1 MVGRII
7 LNTRLL
13 FLNNRI
19 MPCPFHPSDIILK
32 PTLENQSSMCNI
44 EYNIFPSIR
53 GESMKRSF
61 RFSLKI
67 LGILSLTFLLAS
79 CIIGRYY
86 EGPKISEEKLKEI
99 KPGITTKAEI
109 ISWFGPP
116 QNFIS
121 PTVFNEILREMDVTR
136 EPLTNY
142 PFANILSYQYNRGN
156 IQAIVLVLF
165 NFVDANVKSDHLVIF
180 LDDNEKVKYY
190 GFRKGTDE
198 LQ

>member
-1 MVGRII
+1 MKK
-7 LNTRLL
+7 
-13 FLNNRI
+13 FL
-19 MPCPFHPSDIILK
+19 
-32 PTLENQSSMCNI
+32 Q
-44 EYNIFPSIR
+44 
-53 GESMKRSF
+53 
-61 RFSLKI
+61 FSLKI
-67 LGILSLTFLLAS
+67 LAALFLIFLLAG
-79 CIIGRYY
+79 CVIGRYY
-86 EGPKISEEKLKEI
+86 EGPKISEEKIRQI
-99 KPGITTKAEI
+99 KPGVTTKADI

-116 QNFIS
+116 QNYIS

-156 IQAIVLVLF
+156 IRAIVLVLF
-165 NFVDANVKSDHLVIF
+165 NYVDANVKSDHLVIF